1 MALGGL
7 SGVASRSDLLCD
19 GEIPQPSGIQPSDV
33 QSNSWLDTMSLYTF
47 FLTKSRKRPD
57 VAMTRSSADA
67 GLSESDSVGLDIP
80 RYVSG

>member
-19 GEIPQPSGIQPSDV
+19 GEIPQPSDIQPSDV

-47 FLTKSRKRPD
+47 FLT
-57 VAMTRSSADA
+57 
-67 GLSESDSVGLDIP
+67 
-80 RYVSG
+80 